1 MNAPSIS
8 VILIDHNPILLNG
21 IAALIRSQADIQ
33 LVGMG
38 RTARDAVALHL
49 QYDPDF
55 TVIDLDLP
63 DDRATYAIRQI
74 LSVDPAAKLIGL
86 TTCELDS
93 AGSEARA
100 AGVLGVVAKDRLE
113 EDLLPL
119 IRAHATGKY

>member
-21 IAALIRSQADIQ
+21 IAALIRSQADMQ

-63 DDRATYAIRQI
+63 DDRVTYAIRQI
-74 LSVDPAAKLIGL
+74 LSADPAAKLIGL

-93 AGSEARA
+93 VGPEARA

-113 EDLLPL
+113 EDLVPL
-119 IRAHATGKY
+119 IRAHTTGKY